1 MENNV
6 ANYRKMTTLPN
17 GLHVTVRMLTPAD
30 RDGLLALFVCATK
43 DDLQYF
49 RDDVT
54 NRDLVT
60 SWAEHVDIKRVI
72 PLVAEVSGRLVG
84 QGTLHRGRGYNRH
97 VAEVRIFVCREFR
110 GRGIGTALLQ
120 GLVDVAKLAGL
131 HHIFTLG
138 VSSRPQDIRAFEG
151 LGFRTEG
158 ILRDRFMDA
167 EGNTYDMIEMALHL
181 KREPGF

>member
-17 GLHVTVRMLTPAD
+17 GLHVTVRLLMPAD
-30 RDGLLALFVCATK
+30 RDGLLALFTCATK

-54 NRDLVT
+54 NRELVS
-60 SWAEHVDIKRVI
+60 SWAEHVDIHRVV
-72 PLVAEVSGRLVG
+72 PLVAQVGGRIVG

-97 VAEVRIFVCREFR
+97 ISEVRIFVCREFR
-110 GRGIGTALLQ
+110 GRGVGTALIQ
-120 GLVDVAKLAGL
+120 GIIDVAKLIGL
-131 HHIFTLG
+131 HHVFTLV

-151 LGFRTEG
+151 LSFRTEG
-158 ILRDRFMDA
+158 ILHDRFMDA
-167 EGNTYDMIEMALHL
+167 EGNTYDMIEMSVHL
-181 KREPGF
+181 KRASGF

>member
-1 MENNV
+1 MESDL

-17 GLHVTVRMLTPAD
+17 GLHVTVRLLTATD
-30 RDGLLALFVCATK
+30 RDGLLALFACATK

-60 SWAEHVDIKRVI
+60 SWAEHVDIYRVI
-72 PLVAEVSGRLVG
+72 PLVAEAGGRITG

-97 VAEVRIFVCREFR
+97 VAEVRLFVCREFR
-110 GRGIGTALLQ
+110 GRGIGTALIQSLI
-120 GLVDVAKLAGL
+120 DVAKLADL

-138 VSSRPQDIRAFEG
+138 ASSKPQEIRAFEA

-158 ILRDRFMDA
+158 ALRDRFMDA
-167 EGNTYDMIEMALHL
+167 EGNTFDMIEMSLHL

>member
-1 MENNV
+1 
-6 ANYRKMTTLPN
+6 MTTLPN

-30 RDGLLALFVCATK
+30 RDALLELFVCATQ

-72 PLVAEVSGRLVG
+72 PLVAEVGGRLVG

>member
-1 MENNV
+1 MESDIT
-6 ANYRKMTTLPN
+6 NYRKMTTLPT
-17 GLHVTVRMLTPAD
+17 GLHVTVRLMNPAD
-30 RDGLLALFVCATK
+30 RDGLLGLFTCATK

-54 NRDLVT
+54 NRELVS
-60 SWAEHVDIKRVI
+60 SWAEHVDIHRVV
-72 PLVAEVSGRLVG
+72 PLVAEAGGRIVG

-110 GRGIGTALLQ
+110 GRGVGTALIQ
-120 GLVDVAKLAGL
+120 GIIDVAKLLGL

-138 VSSRPQDIRAFEG
+138 VSSKPQDIRAFEG

-158 ILRDRFMDA
+158 MLRDRFMDA
-167 EGNTYDMIEMALHL
+167 EGNTYDMVEMALHL
-181 KREPGF
+181 KRESGY

>member
-6 ANYRKMTTLPN
+6 TNYRKMTMLPT
-17 GLHVTVRMLTPAD
+17 GLHVTVRLMNTTD
-30 RDGLLALFVCATK
+30 RDGLLGLFACATK

-54 NRDLVT
+54 NRELVS
-60 SWAEHVDIKRVI
+60 SWAEHVDIHRVI
-72 PLVAEVSGRLVG
+72 PLVAEVGGRLVG

-110 GRGIGTALLQ
+110 GRGIGTALIQ
-120 GLVDVAKLAGL
+120 GLIDVAKLVGL

-138 VSSRPQDIRAFEG
+138 VSSKPQDIRAFEG

-158 ILRDRFMDA
+158 MLRDRFMDA
-167 EGNTYDMIEMALHL
+167 EGNTYDMVEMTFHL
-181 KREPGF
+181 KRDSGF

>member
-1 MENNV
+1 MENNI

-17 GLHVTVRMLTPAD
+17 GLHVTVRLLTAAD
-30 RDGLLALFVCATK
+30 RDELLGLFTCATK

-54 NRDLVT
+54 NRELVS
-60 SWAEHVDIKRVI
+60 SWAEHVDLKRVI
-72 PLVAEVSGRLVG
+72 PLVAKVGGRLVG

-97 VAEVRIFVCREFR
+97 VSEVRVFVCREFR
-110 GRGIGTALLQ
+110 GRGVGTALIQ
-120 GLVDVAKLAGL
+120 GIIDVAKRVGL
-131 HHIFTLG
+131 HHIFTLA
-138 VSSRPQDIRAFEG
+138 VSSKPQDVRSFEG

-158 ILRDRFMDA
+158 ILHDRFMDA

-181 KREPGF
+181 KRESGY

>member
-17 GLHVTVRMLTPAD
+17 GLHATVRLLNAAD
-30 RDGLLALFVCATK
+30 RDGLLALFGCATK

-54 NRDLVT
+54 NRELVS
-60 SWAEHVDIKRVI
+60 SWAEHVDIHRVV
-72 PLVAEVSGRLVG
+72 PMVAEVGGRIVG

-97 VAEVRIFVCREFR
+97 ISEVRIFVCREFR
-110 GRGIGTALLQ
+110 GRGVGTALIQ
-120 GLVDVAKLAGL
+120 GIIDVAKLFGL
-131 HHIFTLG
+131 HHIFTLV
-138 VSSRPQDIRAFEG
+138 VSSRPQDMRAFEG

-158 ILRDRFMDA
+158 ILHDRFMDA
-167 EGNTYDMIEMALHL
+167 EGNTYDMIEMSLHL
-181 KREPGF
+181 KRAPGF